1 MRPVKLGKD
10 PTIVYVYN
18 EVPLNTTIA
27 YGHLKLYD
35 VTTGKKSVL
44 VTSGLSIENAR
55 FPQMVSGYFS

>member
-35 VTTGKKSVL
+35 VTTGKRVYS
-44 VTSGLSIENAR
+44 
-55 FPQMVSGYFS
+55 